1 MKMRKANYGK
11 VKEGLQSLAAPLP
24 TYEYAL

>member
-1 MKMRKANYGK
+1 MEKQKAAYGK